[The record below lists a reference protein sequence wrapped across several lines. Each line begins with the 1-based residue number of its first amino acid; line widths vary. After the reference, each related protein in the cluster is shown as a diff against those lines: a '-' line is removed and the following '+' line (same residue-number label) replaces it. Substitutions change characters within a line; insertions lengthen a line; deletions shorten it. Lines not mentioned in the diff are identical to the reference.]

1 MGGRIEHSIANIQLL
16 TRIAEEG
23 GIGYLYDD
31 NKVLTVIKDSEIEFP
46 TKENGFISVFSLSDK
61 SEGVTISG
69 LKYEIENAELTNNF
83 PLGVSNEYIGKPSKI
98 SVKKGILLIIC

>member
-1 MGGRIEHSIANIQLL
+1 M
-16 TRIAEEG
+16 
-23 GIGYLYDD
+23 
-31 NKVLTVIKDSEIEFP
+31 IKDSEIEFP
-46 TKENGFISVFSLSDK
+46 SKENGFISVFSLSDK